1 MASWANN
8 SVARP
13 LLLVSARG
21 CVRVGERERERE
33 MAMISDDATAGIIHS
48 LLWLD
53 RITDTRTST
62 VNTVVS
68 VAGEA
73 GGPGLV
79 DDGRADLSAGTS
91 FCNSTPL

>member
-1 MASWANN
+1 
-8 SVARP
+8 
-13 LLLVSARG
+13 
-21 CVRVGERERERE
+21 

-53 RITDTRTST
+53 CITDTRTST

-79 DDGRADLSAGTS
+79 DDGRADLSTGTS